1 MFEINNCW
9 LPKIFQIKGS
19 SILLAFDLISP
30 IFIKSKYNKWYK
42 TFSYLCSCTIMWRR
56 YLLISI
62 THFWLIQV
70 ISLTNSK
77 DSSKFNQGI
86 MLAKLSLI
94 TLFGPV
100 KI

>member
-1 MFEINNCW
+1 M
-9 LPKIFQIKGS
+9 
-19 SILLAFDLISP
+19 
-30 IFIKSKYNKWYK
+30 
-42 TFSYLCSCTIMWRR
+42 
-56 YLLISI
+56 SI

-94 TLFGPV
+94 TLNLSHSEANVFECCNQFR
-100 KI
+100 